1 MMRTSTYYT
10 VIPAHADDFIAAVK
24 KINEAVQKANYSLNP
39 SRWYVLANGGDTPSF
54 VQVTDR
60 ATWAAMEPPEK
71 TLEAVLK
78 DAYGDSGP
86 QALDQLRRSCSKI
99 TTELSV
105 YRADLSYIP
114 K

>member
-1 MMRTSTYYT
+1 MAQAKTGRNVVAGQSGEL
-10 VIPAHADDFIAAVK
+10 VAADVERFDGADLIAGLRLVRVA
-24 KINEAVQKANYSLNP
+24 
-39 SRWYVLANGGDTPSF
+39 
-54 VQVTDR
+54 
-60 ATWAAMEPPEK
+60 PEK

-99 TTELSV
+99 VTDLLV
-105 YRADLSYIP
+105 YRPDLSYIP